1 MNITARLAASQ
12 AEEEKE
18 QGSDKDIKMSGVEFA
33 SIQPGDLSPG
43 VMNVNHEAVVD
54 GTTESAAATSTAPSE
69 EENKTASVGDRRT

>member
-43 VMNVNHEAVVD
+43 VMNVNQEAVD